1 MHTPSRFS
9 FDSFSSRLLSNRCNV
24 FVLFSCVRLFV
35 FSYTHSS
42 RVRNHWC
49 FNRATCL
56 KKNKVGT
63 DPELEDELPLEE
75 RRNVSQVKLNDNKHD
90 EQPGVSQES

>member
-1 MHTPSRFS
+1 MFL
-9 FDSFSSRLLSNRCNV
+9 FCLVV
-24 FVLFSCVRLFV
+24 FVCLF

-42 RVRNHWC
+42 RVRSHCC
-49 FNRATCL
+49 FDRATCL

-63 DPELEDELPLEE
+63 DPEAEDELPLEE